1 MNGSINSSAPVTNKK
16 VASEASIYLMLIDE
30 WGFSATI
37 GVSRWKGETFTLGQI
52 VYVKSDPEQK
62 PNQIVSIALDVSGG
76 IAISISR
83 DGSTLLVYPAEL
95 TSEKNL
101 NY

>member
-1 MNGSINSSAPVTNKK
+1 MSEIIDTNAPVAKK
-16 VASEASIYLMLIDE
+16 RVASEASIYLMLIDE
-30 WGFSATI
+30 WGFSTTI
-37 GVSRWKGETFTLGQI
+37 GASRWKGETFTLGQI
-52 VYVKSDPEQK
+52 VYVKSDQEQK

-95 TSEKNL
+95 SSEKNL